1 MGFGTRKFWVF
12 VASIGVTMALSACS
26 ADQGGK
32 TPAAADNASAAQQE
46 TPPPSLVD
54 DDTGRGL
61 LQQLSGEDSV
71 DVVIGD
77 DNDVRFQEHAR
88 KAVQL
93 KAALVTPTD
102 GAGATTMADEMK
114 KDYSVIATE
123 KLDDVQLEN
132 PTEQAVT
139 PANLL
144 HGYKPTI
151 NDTVV
156 VLGKDASL
164 ANVVTAMAHGV
175 RIELLPV
182 SDVRASASV
191 MKQVAEPKNLT
202 IIAVGSDFGGSA
214 GLEKQL
220 SLAKAGPVPG
230 GETGLVF
237 PGRRMVALYGH
248 PSGPA
253 LGAMGEQNPEEAV
266 HRVEDLVR
274 QYQEASLDEDNGY
287 VPAFEIIATVASSSA
302 GDDGDY
308 SNESK
313 VEDLKP
319 YVDAIGAAGGY
330 AILDLQPGHAS
341 FLDQA
346 KRYQELLEL
355 PHVGLALDP
364 EWKIK
369 PDERP
374 LARVGN
380 TTSAEID
387 EVSDWLAQL
396 VREKNLPQKI
406 LILHQFQ
413 VAMIEGR
420 ENMNVNHPELAFVL
434 HADGHGTPEQKFDT
448 WNTLREGLQPEIFLA
463 WKNFIDEDTPMFD
476 PVQTTQIDPQ
486 PWFVSYQ

>member
-1 MGFGTRKFWVF
+1 MGFGTRKLWMCVT
-12 VASIGVTMALSACS
+12 SIGLALGLAACGAAREGDTAGT
-26 ADQGGK
+26 ADNV
-32 TPAAADNASAAQQE
+32 AAAKQE
-46 TPPPSLVD
+46 VTPPSLVD

-61 LQQLSGEDSV
+61 AKQLSGADTVETVVV
-71 DVVIGD
+71 DKD
-77 DNDVRFQEHAR
+77 DIRREEYLR

-93 KAALVTPTD
+93 KAGLI
-102 GAGATTMADEMK
+102 TTSGDAAQAEELEK
-114 KDYSVIATE
+114 EFKVIPTE
-123 KLDDVQLEN
+123 KLDDVVLEN
-132 PTEQAVT
+132 PTEEAVT
-139 PANLL
+139 PLNLL
-144 HGYKPTI
+144 HGYKPT
-151 NDTVV
+151 NEDTVV
-156 VLGKDASL
+156 LLGKDASL

-175 RIELLPV
+175 RIELLPI
-182 SDVRASASV
+182 SDVRASSTV
-191 MKQVAEPKNLT
+191 MKQVAKPKNIR
-202 IIAVGSDFGGSA
+202 IIAAGSDFGDNSN
-214 GLEKQL
+214 LETQL

-230 GETGLVF
+230 GETGVVF

-253 LGAMGEQNPEEAV
+253 LGAMGEQNPEQAV
-266 HRVEDLVR
+266 HRVTDLVR
-274 QYQEASLDEDNGY
+274 QYKEADPEDDNDY
-287 VPAFEIIATVASSSA
+287 VPAFEIIATVASSAA

-308 SNESK
+308 SNESTI
-313 VEDLKP
+313 EELRP
-319 YVDAIGAAGGY
+319 YVDAIGAAGGF

-387 EVSDWLAQL
+387 EVSEWLAQL
-396 VREKNLPQKI
+396 VRDKNVPQKI

-413 VAMIEGR
+413 VGMIEGR
-420 ENMNVNHPELAFVL
+420 ENLNLDHPELAFVL
-434 HADGHGTPEQKFDT
+434 HADGHGTPGQKFDT

-476 PVQTTQIDPQ
+476 PAQTTQIDPQ